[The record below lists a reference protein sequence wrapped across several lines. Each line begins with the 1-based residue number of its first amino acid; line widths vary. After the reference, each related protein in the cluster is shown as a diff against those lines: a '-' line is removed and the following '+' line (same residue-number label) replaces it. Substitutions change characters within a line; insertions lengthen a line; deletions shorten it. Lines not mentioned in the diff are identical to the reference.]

1 MLPPG
6 PTGIMV
12 QRKWDGDRL
21 QAHIHP
27 VSDGEPRVQLFTRA
41 GRAVRGMYK
50 DIVVELER

>member
-1 MLPPG
+1 MLPPVS
-6 PTGIMV
+6 TGIMV